1 MSTNHTN
8 NRTNWVDYG
17 KGIGIFL
24 MVYAHLLSSAYHGG
38 IPIPEQFFKL
48 SDSIIY
54 SFHMPLFF
62 FLSGL
67 FVEESLRKRGTKEYV
82 IDKFLRIAYPYI
94 VWSILQVSVEI
105 IFSDQT
111 QKGATVENLL
121 AIPYRPWG
129 QFWFLYVLL
138 LMHILYTILN
148 IFGKYTHLLLF
159 IISIYL
165 YFYPIQIGFMSI
177 ANVSMFF
184 IFFASGILFKTF
196 FMNIEKINQTPW
208 LGLALVIMLFISTLY
223 AFTNLIEP
231 TRLADRSHIYYF
243 LAFSIL
249 GIFAFSALSQYLAHK
264 NIFSFFQILG
274 RYSLQIYLVHMLAG
288 VGIRMVLLRG
298 FGIENWMIHIISGVA
313 FALIIPIVMQIMSD
327 RFNFPYLFQ
336 IPRKN
341 TKTLHP

>member
-1 MSTNHTN
+1 MSTNPTN
-8 NRTNWVDYG
+8 NRANWVDYG

-38 IPIPEQFFKL
+38 ISIPENFFKL

-67 FVEESLRKRGTKEYV
+67 FVEESLRKRGAKEYLL
-82 IDKFLRIAYPYI
+82 DKFLRIAYPYMI
-94 VWSILQVSVEI
+94 WSILQVSVEI
-105 IFSDQT
+105 MFADQT
-111 QKGATVENLL
+111 QKGATIENLL

-129 QFWFLYVLL
+129 QFWFLYALL
-138 LMHILYTILN
+138 LMYILYAILN
-148 IFGKYTHLLLF
+148 IFGTYTRPLLVIL
-159 IISIYL
+159 SIAL

-177 ANVSMFF
+177 ANVCMFF

-196 FMNIEKINQTPW
+196 FMNMETVNQTPG
-208 LGLALVIMLFISTLY
+208 LGLCLVSALFISAFY

-231 TRLADRSHIYYF
+231 TRLADRSHIFYF
-243 LAFSIL
+243 LAFSMV

-274 RYSLQIYLVHMLAG
+274 RYSLQIYLAHMLAG
-288 VGIRMVLLRG
+288 VGIRMALIYA
-298 FGIENWMIHIISGVA
+298 FGIENWIIHIAIGTSC
-313 FALIIPIVMQIMSD
+313 ALMIPIAIQMIAD
-327 RFNFPYLFQ
+327 KLNFPYVFQLF
-336 IPRKN
+336 K
-341 TKTLHP
+341 K

>member
-1 MSTNHTN
+1 
-8 NRTNWVDYG
+8 
-17 KGIGIFL
+17 

-38 IPIPEQFFKL
+38 ISIPEIFFKL

-54 SFHMPLFF
+54 SFHMPFFF

-67 FVEESLRKRGTKEYV
+67 FVEESLKKRGAKEYV
-82 IDKFLRIAYPYI
+82 FDKFLRIAYPYI
-94 VWSILQVSVEI
+94 IWSILQVSVEI
-105 IFSDQT
+105 MFADQT
-111 QKGATVENLL
+111 QKGATIENLL

-148 IFGKYTHLLLF
+148 LFGKYTHLILVG
-159 IISIYL
+159 ISVYL

-177 ANVSMFF
+177 ANLSTFF
-184 IFFASGILFKTF
+184 IFFVSGIIFKTF
-196 FMNIEKINQTPW
+196 FMNMEKFNQTPW
-208 LGLALVIMLFISTLY
+208 LGFVLVITLFISTFY

-231 TRLADRSHIYYF
+231 TRLADRSHIFYF

-264 NIFSFFQILG
+264 NILSFFQILG

-288 VGIRMVLLRG
+288 VGIRMVLIHA
-298 FGIENWMIHIISGVA
+298 FGIENWIVHIIIGTS
-313 FALIIPIVMQIMSD
+313 FALIIPIIMQVISD
-327 RFNFPYLFQ
+327 KLDFPYLFQ
-336 IPRKN
+336 PKSR
-341 TKTLHP
+341 

>member
-1 MSTNHTN
+1 
-8 NRTNWVDYG
+8 
-17 KGIGIFL
+17 

-38 IPIPEQFFKL
+38 ISIPEIFFKL

-54 SFHMPLFF
+54 SFHMPFFF

-67 FVEESLRKRGTKEYV
+67 FVEESLKKRGAKEYV
-82 IDKFLRIAYPYI
+82 FDKFLRIAYPYI
-94 VWSILQVSVEI
+94 IWSILQVSVEI
-105 IFSDQT
+105 MFADQT
-111 QKGATVENLL
+111 QKGATLENLL

-148 IFGKYTHLLLF
+148 LFGKCTHLILVG
-159 IISIYL
+159 ISIYL

-177 ANVSMFF
+177 SNLSTFF
-184 IFFASGILFKTF
+184 IFFVSGIIFKTF
-196 FMNIEKINQTPW
+196 FMNMEKFNQTPW
-208 LGLALVIMLFISTLY
+208 LGFVLVITLFISTFY

-231 TRLADRSHIYYF
+231 TRLADRSHIFYF

-264 NIFSFFQILG
+264 NILSFFQILG

-288 VGIRMVLLRG
+288 VGIRMVLIHA
-298 FGIENWMIHIISGVA
+298 FGIENWIVHIIIGTS
-313 FALIIPIVMQIMSD
+313 FALIIPIIMQVISD
-327 RFNFPYLFQ
+327 KLDFPYLFQ
-336 IPRKN
+336 PKSR
-341 TKTLHP
+341 